1 MITPQIEKALLR
13 AQAYLGGRQCHNG
26 GFCFYR
32 NDYLEEPN
40 LHDTYHA
47 LAGYSLLERPIPNR
61 EKIISYLAH
70 QRSRSHQPAYLY
82 YYTFSVRLLESVPD
96 EGTMADIEGLR
107 LATPDNRTEFSS
119 WIVTALKVVC
129 LKRTLSCFK
138 PDAKIVAYIRQ
149 SQREGGGYGA
159 KPNLEDTWFA
169 LSLLDKI
176 KAIEHVEDTIRFIE
190 EMQIPSLGFRNTRDS
205 RYSNIY
211 ILHAGVLSCAL
222 LGVSIRYPAAI
233 MDMVLPCQCAN
244 GAFAPVSV
252 SLPNLHTHYMAI
264 KLIKTLLEQHVEQKG

>member
-13 AQAYLGGRQCHNG
+13 AEAYLGGRQCHNG

-107 LATPDNRTEFSS
+107 LATPDNRTEFSN
-119 WIVTALKVVC
+119 WLVTALKVVGPEKNSLVFQARC
-129 LKRTLSCFK
+129 ENCRLHSGISARRRRLWH
-138 PDAKIVAYIRQ
+138 Q
-149 SQREGGGYGA
+149 A
-159 KPNLEDTWFA
+159 KP
-169 LSLLDKI
+169 
-176 KAIEHVEDTIRFIE
+176 
-190 EMQIPSLGFRNTRDS
+190 
-205 RYSNIY
+205 
-211 ILHAGVLSCAL
+211 
-222 LGVSIRYPAAI
+222 
-233 MDMVLPCQCAN
+233 
-244 GAFAPVSV
+244 
-252 SLPNLHTHYMAI
+252 
-264 KLIKTLLEQHVEQKG
+264 